1 MENKPSI
8 RLIFNRN
15 IFQKPAL
22 AVQANSDP
30 LDRMRIARTRTQR
43 TLEGHDDIVL
53 LNVTMTSM
61 DARMNPDSHAIT
73 PIVSYRHQCSTKLV
87 PRERGSHDIAPAQAR
102 HTRGAAHGT
111 VRGPSLRLN
120 QEGTPAS

>member
-8 RLIFNRN
+8 RLILNRN

-22 AVQANSDP
+22 AVEANSDP

-43 TLEGHDDIVL
+43 TLEGHDDIVV

-61 DARMNPDSHAIT
+61 DARMNTDSHAIT
-73 PIVSYRHQCSTKLV
+73 PHSFV
-87 PRERGSHDIAPAQAR
+87 
-102 HTRGAAHGT
+102 
-111 VRGPSLRLN
+111 
-120 QEGTPAS
+120 

>member
-22 AVQANSDP
+22 AVEANSDP
-30 LDRMRIARTRTQR
+30 LDRVRIARTRTQR
-43 TLEGHDDIVL
+43 TLEGHDDIVV

-73 PIVSYRHQCSTKLV
+73 PVVSYRQ
-87 PRERGSHDIAPAQAR
+87 
-102 HTRGAAHGT
+102 
-111 VRGPSLRLN
+111 
-120 QEGTPAS
+120 

>member
-61 DARMNPDSHAIT
+61 DARMNPDSYAIT
-73 PIVSYRHQCSTKLV
+73 PIVSYRHQCSTK
-87 PRERGSHDIAPAQAR
+87 
-102 HTRGAAHGT
+102 
-111 VRGPSLRLN
+111 
-120 QEGTPAS
+120 

>member
-15 IFQKPAL
+15 ILQKPAL
-22 AVQANSDP
+22 AVEANSDP

-73 PIVSYRHQCSTKLV
+73 PVVSYRQ
-87 PRERGSHDIAPAQAR
+87 
-102 HTRGAAHGT
+102 
-111 VRGPSLRLN
+111 
-120 QEGTPAS
+120 